1 MLAQDPFAQDLSH
14 RLLPPV
20 WVDGGDPTHLLG
32 TDYLGRDTV
41 ARLAHGA
48 RLTFVIAGLAVLAGG
63 TVGTITGLIAG
74 YFKGWTEA
82 FIMRLS
88 EVQLA
93 FPTILLAIL
102 VIGALGPSIPNLILV
117 LSAVSWVFYARVVRS
132 QVLTIRELQFVD
144 AAKTIGS
151 GPARIVLGHVL
162 PNVGASIIV
171 IATVTTGQVIIA
183 EASLS
188 FLGLGVQPPD
198 PSWGR
203 MLSDSRDYLAEQP
216 WLAIVPCVAIV
227 GTVLGINLLGDWLRD
242 ALDPSL
248 RV

>member
-1 MLAQDPFAQDLSH
+1 M
-14 RLLPPV
+14 
-20 WVDGGDPTHLLG
+20 WIDGGDAAHALG
-32 TDYLGRDTV
+32 TDYLGRDTL

-48 RLTFVIAGLAVLAGG
+48 RLTFVIAGMAMLVGG
-63 TVGTITGLIAG
+63 TVGTIAGLLAG

-82 FIMRLS
+82 VIMRMS

-102 VIGALGPSIPNLILV
+102 VIGALGPSVLNLILV
-117 LSAVSWVFYARVVRS
+117 LGAVTWVFYARVVRS
-132 QVLTIRELQFVD
+132 QVLIVRELQFID
-144 AAKTIGS
+144 AARTVG
-151 GPARIVLGHVL
+151 ARSPRIMISHVL
-162 PNVGASIIV
+162 PNVAASVIV
-171 IATVTTGQVIIA
+171 IATVTVGQVVIA

-203 MLSDSRDYLAEQP
+203 MLSDSRDYLADQP
-216 WLAIVPCVAIV
+216 WLAIVPCLAIV

-242 ALDPSL
+242 VLDPSL
-248 RV
+248 RI